1 MLNKVLVHGRI
12 SQDLEVKNN
21 TVVRFSIAIRNDY
34 KSQSGEYETQFFN
47 CVAFGKTGEF
57 LQNYFKK
64 GQEILI
70 TGHLQNNNWE
80 TTNGEKR
87 TSTNII
93 VETAEFC
100 GNKVEEKKE
109 ENTEFQVSQNSDL
122 PF

>member
-12 SQDLEVKNN
+12 SQDLEIKNN
-21 TVVRFSIAIRNDY
+21 NVVRFSIAIRNDY

-93 VETAEFC
+93 VETVEFC

-109 ENTEFQVSQNSDL
+109 ENTEFQPSSSSDL

>member
-57 LQNYFKK
+57 LQNHFKK

-87 TSTNII
+87 ISTNII
-93 VETAEFC
+93 VEIAEFC

-109 ENTEFQVSQNSDL
+109 ENTEFQPSSSSDL